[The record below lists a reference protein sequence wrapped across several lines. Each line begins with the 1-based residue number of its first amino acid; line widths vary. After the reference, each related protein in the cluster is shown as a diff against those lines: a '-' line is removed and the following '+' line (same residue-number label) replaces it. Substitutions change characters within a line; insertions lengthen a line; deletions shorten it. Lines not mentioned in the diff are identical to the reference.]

1 MFDPFCKTAAPA
13 ETTDSRPHRLDFVRL
28 RWLIDANTTKLPIA
42 SLCYQLWII
51 AIPRLPKIGMFTTN
65 TGHGFGARRVSK
77 TAP

>member
-42 SLCYQLWII
+42 TLCYQLSII
-51 AIPRLPKIGMFTTN
+51 AIPRIPKIGMFTTKSDRQ
-65 TGHGFGARRVSK
+65 FGAWPASK
-77 TAP
+77 SGP